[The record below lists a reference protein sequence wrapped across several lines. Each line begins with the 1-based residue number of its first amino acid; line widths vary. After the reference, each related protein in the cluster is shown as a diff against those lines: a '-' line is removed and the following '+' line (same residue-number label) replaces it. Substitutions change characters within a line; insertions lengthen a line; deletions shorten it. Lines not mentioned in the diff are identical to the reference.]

1 MEIEP
6 PSLNV
11 PLVRKERWGLLL
23 VLVCA
28 GVTGVAALFNP
39 PFALV
44 FAASSIVGLP
54 VLLAAV
60 FPPPVSVRLSAWG
73 DLGRIVVAGALFGY
87 MALAKKVLVPF
98 VVVVI
103 EHALGL
109 V

>member
-11 PLVRKERWGLLL
+11 PLARKERWGLLL
-23 VLVCA
+23 VLACA

-87 MALAKKVLVPF
+87 MALAKKVLIPF

-103 EHALGL
+103 EQVLGL